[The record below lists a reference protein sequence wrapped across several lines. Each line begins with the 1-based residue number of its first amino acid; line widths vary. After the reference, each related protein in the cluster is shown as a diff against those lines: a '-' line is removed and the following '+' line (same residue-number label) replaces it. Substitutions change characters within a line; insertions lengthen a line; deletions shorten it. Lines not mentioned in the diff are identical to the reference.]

1 MASDVASSLH
11 FTDNPS
17 VTTRAKR
24 KESKVQLK
32 RRIAKAAATRKERYG
47 KSQAGDALA
56 HIIALNSL
64 KASALSNPVM
74 AEQAI
79 RAVLLDDAKAL
90 TMGDRNRSYGDPFI
104 NFMLTARMKQLFWDA
119 MEASGKD
126 VQQNSPYGHSM
137 DMIFTNL
144 ARIATSPT
152 THLENDR
159 YKDGVNYFA
168 IAYEVG
174 VRGDG

>member
-1 MASDVASSLH
+1 MG
-11 FTDNPS
+11 
-17 VTTRAKR
+17 RKGMKR
-24 KESKVQLK
+24 KESKAQLK

-47 KSQAGDALA
+47 KSQAGGALA

-104 NFMLTARMKQLFWDA
+104 NFSLTAQLKQLFWDA

-126 VQQNSPYGHSM
+126 VQQNSPFGHSL
-137 DMIFTNL
+137 DMVMTNL
-144 ARIATSPT
+144 ARIATSPS
-152 THLENDR
+152 THLERDR
-159 YKDGVNYFA
+159 YLDGSNYFA

-174 VRGDG
+174 VRGDGGK